1 MDYYTFLFPLK
12 NISFRADDLLE
23 DKLLEPL
30 NSGHLMIA
38 PRINNMAKGLCEQL
52 IGIYAAKID
61 GNIAFID
68 MAENRL

>member
-1 MDYYTFLFPLK
+1 MFLFPLK

-38 PRINNMAKGLCEQL
+38 PRINNMAKELCEQL